1 MLERKNHRLICIWPK
16 TEKNRDRK
24 AGVPQEPQVLRI
36 SRITRTDQAL
46 SSERVPLL
54 SHYRLPMAVAH
65 AETAKEREESARARE
80 GVLPGRWRTV
90 WISKAFG
97 IHGPAIHHPT
107 VSRPLSEAPGTF
119 ARLDLLPSALV
130 MNHRRGGRGAN
141 WPCVAVARNLL
152 RSVALTTHAVLSG
165 EAHSFIARIVVVYS
179 ETHPFY
185 FSFSIQ
191 SYQKENNN
199 NNNNRGANVRDI
211 LQSAAQDS
219 PGQSF
224 PWRRY
229 LHLAVHLSRPAKQS
243 SMDDGVYTRRQYFQH
258 TPNCPFQ
265 PLAATP

>member
-165 EAHSFIARIVVVYS
+165 EAHSFIARIVVVY
-179 ETHPFY
+179 
-185 FSFSIQ
+185 I
-191 SYQKENNN
+191 
-199 NNNNRGANVRDI
+199 
-211 LQSAAQDS
+211 
-219 PGQSF
+219 
-224 PWRRY
+224 RRTGF
-229 LHLAVHLSRPAKQS
+229 AR
-243 SMDDGVYTRRQYFQH
+243 TII
-258 TPNCPFQ
+258 
-265 PLAATP
+265 PLAQVPSPRCPLVSSSKAIQHGRWSIHTAAILPAHPELPFPATRSNSLKQVLRQSKLMQAPGTLIPTCLTGRLLFLFFLIAI